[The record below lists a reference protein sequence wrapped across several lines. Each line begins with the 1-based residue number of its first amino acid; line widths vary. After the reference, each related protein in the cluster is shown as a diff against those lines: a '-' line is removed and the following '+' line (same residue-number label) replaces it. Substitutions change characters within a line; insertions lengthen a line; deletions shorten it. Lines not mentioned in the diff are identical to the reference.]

1 MAVENGVIEIESDK
15 RIALLIAILALF
27 LAIFETGAKSAQ
39 TEAISQN
46 VEATN
51 LWAFYQARTVRQTT
65 VRTAADAAE
74 LQKAA
79 TTDPAVRAAI
89 EAQQKA
95 WRDQADGWE
104 SRSAGDGRKE
114 LTERARVTE
123 ESRARFMAQYHFY
136 EYAAALLQVAIVIA
150 SASIITSIAPLAL
163 LSILLAVGGVALG
176 SVGFFAPQVMVL

>member
-1 MAVENGVIEIESDK
+1 MAVENGIIEIESDK

-39 TEAISQN
+39 TEAITQN

-51 LWAFYQARTVRQTT
+51 LWAFYQARTVRQTV

-74 LQKAA
+74 LQRAA
-79 TTDPAVRAAI
+79 TADPAVRAAI

-95 WRDQADGWE
+95 WRDQANGWE
-104 SRSAGDGRKE
+104 SNKSGDGRKE
-114 LTERARVTE
+114 LTEKARTTG
-123 ESRARFMAQYHFY
+123 ESRERFMAQYHFY

-150 SASIITSIAPLAL
+150 SASIITSIPPLAL

-176 SVGFFAPQVMVL
+176 GIGFFAPQMVHL